1 VVVMFAVGVK
11 LSITT
16 GLLAFLAV
24 LGILLIALV
33 ALSIFKPGEKLNFA
47 LYKGASIYMLGTM
60 LIFALS
66 GL

>member
-1 VVVMFAVGVK
+1 MFGLGVK
-11 LSITT
+11 LSLPA
-16 GLLAFLAV
+16 GLLAFLGL

-33 ALSIFKPGEKLNFA
+33 GLSIFKPGEKLNFA

-60 LIFALS
+60 LILTLS